1 MADLSAWEA
10 LDKFAVKFSRPDFD
24 APNIPADITLLSSEQ
39 LAETFSM
46 ITAWA
51 DFAASELATA
61 HLAERA
67 AQQKMELQENRL
79 LVERMGSA
87 VKGERITLVKAQ
99 ISLDPE
105 VRQLSTKYEEAYA
118 YRKLVDML
126 LSNYERDLALVSRE
140 ITRRANDQRAN
151 RKDYGF

>member
-1 MADLSAWEA
+1 MSE
-10 LDKFAVKFSRPDFD
+10 LDVNKIYEKFSITFAKPSFD
-24 APNIPADITLLSSEQ
+24 VPAIPADITALSSEQ
-39 LAETFSM
+39 IAETFSM

-51 DFAASELATA
+51 DYAASELAGA
-61 HLAERA
+61 QISERSAQKQLELA
-67 AQQKMELQENRL
+67 ENRL

-99 ISLDPE
+99 ISLDPTVQE
-105 VRQLSTKYEEAYA
+105 LSRKYEEAYA